1 MCVLD
6 VRPHWGVL
14 FVSSMC
20 VLDVRPHCACSVCV
34 LNVRPR
40 CSSSLSVFCL
50 CPQCN
55 SISVLNRVSS
65 ERNVHEKMRFFVRK
79 SQNFPKISH
88 FFSKMNEAK
97 NSKTMRNFAK
107 MPNMYVLRP
116 CTSSMYV
123 LHLRPP
129 CTSSMYVLHVRPPC
143 TSSMYVLDVR
153 PPCTSYIFVLH
164 VRPPCTS
171 SIYVL
176 HVRPPCT
183 SSISNRVHLPCESLL
198 HFIFKNRWRKTWYV
212 SFSIYVFNN
221 ICHGISS

>member
-1 MCVLD
+1 M
-6 VRPHWGVL
+6 
-14 FVSSMC
+14 
-20 VLDVRPHCACSVCV
+20 
-34 LNVRPR
+34 
-40 CSSSLSVFCL
+40 FCL

-97 NSKTMRNFAK
+97 NAKTMRNFAK

-143 TSSMYVLDVR
+143 TSSMYVLHVRPRCTSSTYVLNVR
-153 PPCTSYIFVLH
+153 PPCTSSMFVLH
-164 VRPPCTS
+164 VRPIFSS

-183 SSISNRVHLPCESLL
+183 SSISNRVHLP
-198 HFIFKNRWRKTWYV
+198 V
-212 SFSIYVFNN
+212 SPYYISSSKIVEGKLDMLAFLFMFSIIFAM
-221 ICHGISS
+221 GLSLK